1 MLILSYINYT
11 TNKLFTDPKEPNQ
24 IPLVVIHAANDQNE
38 GKQDEQ
44 SQEEGEP
51 KESSSVLAD
60 AIETPEL
67 DVEVEPLLNGKSNSL
82 LTRKIL
88 PRLSHE
94 FCLIS
99 KKFSLLTQ
107 RFRPHISSI
116 NKYPYEDPKVE

>member
-1 MLILSYINYT
+1 MILIYMCAALLQLLSYFLYNRVFHPFQDLMT
-11 TNKLFTDPKEPNQ
+11 DTDPKEPNQ

-51 KESSSVLAD
+51 KENSSGLAD

-82 LTRKIL
+82 
-88 PRLSHE
+88 H
-94 FCLIS
+94 FD
-99 KKFSLLTQ
+99 
-107 RFRPHISSI
+107 H
-116 NKYPYEDPKVE
+116 

>member
-1 MLILSYINYT
+1 MLILSYINHT

-51 KESSSVLAD
+51 KENSSVLAD

-67 DVEVEPLLNGKSNSL
+67 DVEVEPLLNGKSSSL
-82 LTRKIL
+82 LTCKII
-88 PRLSHE
+88 
-94 FCLIS
+94 IS
-99 KKFSLLTQ
+99 
-107 RFRPHISSI
+107 
-116 NKYPYEDPKVE
+116 